1 METAIDTLCE
11 KLGMDPLEF
20 RLLNSAKEGTRRAT
34 GPVFQRVGFVE
45 TLQAAKDHP
54 HYSAPLAGPYRGRG
68 IASGF
73 WGNGTSPSSALAIV
87 NTDDRVKLFVGLPD
101 IGGSRSPCAQ

>member
-1 METAIDTLCE
+1 METAVDKLGE

-54 HYSAPLAGPYRGRG
+54 PMAWAGPFTKS
-68 IASGF
+68 I
-73 WGNGTSPSSALAIV
+73 SSMRTAIWSTPV
-87 NTDDRVKLFVGLPD
+87 SWITVCQRLW
-101 IGGSRSPCAQ
+101 ICR

>member
-1 METAIDTLCE
+1 METAIDKLCE

-54 HYSAPLAGPYRGRG
+54 HYSAPLKARTGAVASPAGSGATARGPPVRR
-68 IASGF
+68 
-73 WGNGTSPSSALAIV
+73 L
-87 NTDDRVKLFVGLPD
+87 
-101 IGGSRSPCAQ
+101 